1 MKMDKEMIDR
11 VLDNSAS
18 SVESKATMDWFAT
31 EEGQEY
37 LSQRITAESVLMG
50 EREIEEWTGGN
61 IPTERMRKRF
71 LGQIKQHSRLWR
83 WWQVAAVFIPFLLFG
98 STIVFLADK
107 AGVFSDI
114 QYAEIVVPCGE
125 RMQVVLQ
132 DGTNVE
138 LNSAT
143 TLRYPKKFGLFS
155 RKVELY
161 IIRKS
166 KFPQNPKR
174 SVRFSGKR
182 TKRSVQKRK
191 ARNTQKAETK
201 VL

>member
-114 QYAEIVVPCGE
+114 QYAEIVVRVVNVCKSFYKME
-125 RMQVVLQ
+125 RMLSLIQQQLC
-132 DGTNVE
+132 
-138 LNSAT
+138 AI
-143 TLRYPKKFGLFS
+143 LRSLDY
-155 RKVELY
+155 
-161 IIRKS
+161 
-166 KFPQNPKR
+166 
-174 SVRFSGKR
+174 SVGK
-182 TKRSVQKRK
+182 
-191 ARNTQKAETK
+191 
-201 VL
+201 

>member
-1 MKMDKEMIDR
+1 MIDR

-114 QYAEIVVPCGE
+114 QYAEIVVPCVNVCKSFYKME
-125 RMQVVLQ
+125 RMLSLIQQQLC
-132 DGTNVE
+132 
-138 LNSAT
+138 AI
-143 TLRYPKKFGLFS
+143 LRSLDY
-155 RKVELY
+155 
-161 IIRKS
+161 
-166 KFPQNPKR
+166 
-174 SVRFSGKR
+174 SVGK
-182 TKRSVQKRK
+182 
-191 ARNTQKAETK
+191 
-201 VL
+201 

>member
-31 EEGQEY
+31 DEGQEY

-114 QYAEIVVPCGE
+114 QYAEIVVNNPNTFS
-125 RMQVVLQ
+125 
-132 DGTNVE
+132 TNVE
-138 LNSAT
+138 VNVSKSFYKMERMLSLIQQQLCAI
-143 TLRYPKKFGLFS
+143 LRSLDY
-155 RKVELY
+155 
-161 IIRKS
+161 
-166 KFPQNPKR
+166 
-174 SVRFSGKR
+174 SVGK
-182 TKRSVQKRK
+182 
-191 ARNTQKAETK
+191 
-201 VL
+201 

>member
-1 MKMDKEMIDR
+1 MIDR

-83 WWQVAAVFIPFLLFG
+83 WWQVAAVFIPFLLFQLTVG
-98 STIVFLADK
+98 IFTESDMSKIVRL
-107 AGVFSDI
+107 
-114 QYAEIVVPCGE
+114 
-125 RMQVVLQ
+125 
-132 DGTNVE
+132 
-138 LNSAT
+138 
-143 TLRYPKKFGLFS
+143 
-155 RKVELY
+155 
-161 IIRKS
+161 
-166 KFPQNPKR
+166 
-174 SVRFSGKR
+174 
-182 TKRSVQKRK
+182 
-191 ARNTQKAETK
+191 
-201 VL
+201 